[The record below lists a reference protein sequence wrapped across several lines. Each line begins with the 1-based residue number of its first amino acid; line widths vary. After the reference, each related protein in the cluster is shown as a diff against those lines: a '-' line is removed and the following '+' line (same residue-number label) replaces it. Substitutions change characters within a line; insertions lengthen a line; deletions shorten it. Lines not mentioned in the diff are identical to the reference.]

1 MSAQIPNIEDT
12 RELLKKN
19 QIGIVGVG
27 ETEQGKIPGKSS
39 FHFLSEAS
47 KLAIED
53 AGLNKADVD
62 GVITAFS
69 LVEETF
75 MHCTTL
81 PTISELIQNIL
92 SQSQLAGQ
100 PLCG

>member
-53 AGLNKADVD
+53 AGLKKSDVD
-62 GVITAFS
+62 RDVM
-69 LVEETF
+69 TF
-75 MHCTTL
+75 ARGATWDCWW
-81 PTISELIQNIL
+81 
-92 SQSQLAGQ
+92 
-100 PLCG
+100 